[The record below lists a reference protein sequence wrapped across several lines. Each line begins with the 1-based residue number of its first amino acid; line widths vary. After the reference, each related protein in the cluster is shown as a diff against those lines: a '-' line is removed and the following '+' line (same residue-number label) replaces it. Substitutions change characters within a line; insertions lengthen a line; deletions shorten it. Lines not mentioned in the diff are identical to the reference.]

1 MQEIRDS
8 YTVLPL
14 REKRRLQKAAT
25 KRSRGGA
32 RIDLDTP
39 SAAHWKLQGQ
49 TAPLGHRQH
58 GLELRSWFDAGFRRS
73 RRRAAA
79 QGGQFGFGLAWQEL
93 SPATEIFSVSFFAKA
108 AMARTAAQPQATKI
122 VQKSQKQQQKQESNP
137 LAKKLTAKARAKVN
151 RSSGRKGRLQGQRPG
166 TRQS

>member
-1 MQEIRDS
+1 MPSKAEMQEIRDS
-8 YTVLPL
+8 YKVLPL

-79 QGGQFGFGLAWQEL
+79 QGGQFRFGLAWREL
-93 SPATEIFSVSFFAKA
+93 SPATEPPRRVG
-108 AMARTAAQPQATKI
+108 
-122 VQKSQKQQQKQESNP
+122 
-137 LAKKLTAKARAKVN
+137 
-151 RSSGRKGRLQGQRPG
+151 SSGTARVGPQPRRMAISQVRHRLGHPAFCKLQWAHHRRCYQ
-166 TRQS
+166 